1 MASSA
6 SCLPGILEEGCER
19 DFGHDLEGFLADLKK
34 SLLQVTC
41 FLVGAVVA
49 FFVKFL
55 RHARLEGNGS
65 VKEAINVRQ
74 GYFFGLLQ

>member
-1 MASSA
+1 MANSA
-6 SCLPGILEEGCER
+6 FCFARILEERFER

-55 RHARLEGNGS
+55 RHARLKGNGS
-65 VKEAINVRQ
+65 VKEAINIRQ
-74 GYFFGLLQ
+74 GNFFGLPH